1 MPILRTRCLP
11 RAVFLDGQVEQ
22 FRRPAPLDL
31 HEAHAGHEGFDDVNL
46 LQRRNNQQ
54 LQIELL
60 KEL

>member
-1 MPILRTRCLP
+1 M
-11 RAVFLDGQVEQ
+11 FLDRQVEQ

-46 LQRRNNQQ
+46 LQRRDDEQ

-60 KEL
+60 KELQAVLG